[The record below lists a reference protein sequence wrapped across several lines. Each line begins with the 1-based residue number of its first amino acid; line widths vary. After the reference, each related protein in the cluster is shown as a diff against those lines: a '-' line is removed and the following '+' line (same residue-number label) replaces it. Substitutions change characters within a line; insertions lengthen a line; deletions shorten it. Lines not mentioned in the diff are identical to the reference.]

1 MPPLLM
7 YLEIK
12 PLKLKTRFLEVE
24 IKLFELENKGLWGV

>member
-12 PLKLKTRFLEVE
+12 PLKLKTS
-24 IKLFELENKGLWGV
+24 FELEDKGLWGV